1 MTNNTDE
8 AKTDT
13 GADEVGHLDLGPLSA
28 VSELSTR
35 WVDELRDEIT
45 IMKIGDKVQVFSSIC
60 PHFGGEFNFNCKTK
74 RVRCKWHDWKYCTK
88 TGKCL
93 SYPIKGV
100 LKPYDLEIKPN
111 NLKKY
116 EYAIENQNIFIINK
130 GS

>member
-1 MTNNTDE
+1 MTNSTDE

-74 RVRCKWHDWKYCTK
+74 RVRCKWHGWEYDVETGRCTNRDINTSLRIYNHK
-88 TGKCL
+88 
-93 SYPIKGV
+93 
-100 LKPYDLEIKPN
+100 
-111 NLKKY
+111 
-116 EYAIENQNIFIINK
+116 IENGNIVVEYYL
-130 GS
+130 